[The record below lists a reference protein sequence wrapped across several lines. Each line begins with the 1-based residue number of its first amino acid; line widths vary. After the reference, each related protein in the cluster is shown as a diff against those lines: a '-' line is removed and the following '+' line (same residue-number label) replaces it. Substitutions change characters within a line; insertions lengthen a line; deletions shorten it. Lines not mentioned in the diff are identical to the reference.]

1 MESLQNILTDDELIR
16 KFRLGG
22 KNSDSAF
29 VEIYSRYSSRIYLY
43 CRKALGEGPDA
54 DDIFQETFI
63 RFHNALVKN
72 YDIPSVQFY
81 ILKITR
87 NLCLNHKRDNRI
99 NFIELEDFHLPVSDN
114 KVESDELF
122 DLIYSSLELLPEEHK
137 EAFLLQVQQGLSY
150 NEIAEVTEV
159 PVSTVRNR
167 VVRAKS
173 KLREILLPYF
183 ETNRVK

>member
-1 MESLQNILTDDELIR
+1 M
-16 KFRLGG
+16 
-22 KNSDSAF
+22 
-29 VEIYSRYSSRIYLY
+29 
-43 CRKALGEGPDA
+43 
-54 DDIFQETFI
+54 
-63 RFHNALVKN
+63 VKN

-81 ILKITR
+81 ILKIVR